1 MAFIVVGVFV
11 FAGQVVSLDDI
22 PPNSRADSRAVVSAG
37 HARFT
42 VLTPAMIRM
51 EWSEKDQF
59 EDRASFAF
67 VNRRLD
73 VPEFT
78 TTREG
83 DWMVIKTRELT
94 LRYRADGGRFAKD
107 NLSVEL
113 QCAGKPVKWVPGMAD
128 TGNLRGTTRTL
139 DGVSGACE
147 LEPGLLSRDGWT
159 IVDDSKRLLFDNAPS
174 QPHADAKAVG
184 MAPNSIEKPSTQEGG
199 MAAAVGGHASA
210 ASAPGESHARST
222 AAGMP
227 PNDQPW
233 VATRRDADAIDWY
246 FFGYG
251 HDYKRAL
258 FDFTR
263 VGGKIPLPPRYV
275 FGAWWSRY
283 WAYSDAEL
291 RQLVKEFDDHDVPLD
306 VLVVDMDWHLDG
318 WTGYT
323 WNPKY
328 FPDPK
333 GFLDWAHQQG
343 LKVTL
348 NLHPADGVGKHEAA
362 FADFAKAMGLD
373 PAKTERIPFDCTDRK
388 YMDAYFK
395 LLHHPLEKMGIDFW
409 WMDWQQ
415 GTGTKV
421 AGLDPLFW
429 LNHLHWNDM
438 ARNPER
444 CIDLSKLSTTQ
455 SATTQG
461 ATAVSAVP
469 STSQSAISAQSSAT
483 NPLADVGNS
492 SSQSTAS
499 NDDARLRPLIFS
511 RWGGLGNHRYPIGF
525 SGDTYC
531 NWESLAFQPY
541 FTATAGNV
549 GYAYWS
555 HDIGG
560 HQPGKVDPELYV
572 RWIQWGALSP
582 ILRTHTTKNPDAERR
597 IWAFPEEYFLAARE
611 AYRLRYQ
618 LLPYIY
624 TMARKT
630 YDTGLPLCR
639 PLYYEWPELDEAY
652 SRTGQYMFGD
662 DLLVAPVTEPGDPMT
677 GCANVEVW
685 IPPGKWTNWFTGR
698 TYEGPRIAR
707 LLVPL
712 EDIPLFVRE
721 GAIIPMIPHERRSDP
736 HMPAT
741 LALNVFPGEQGDTRV
756 YFDDGISE
764 AYHHGNSGWMPISN
778 ENLNFKRTVRTRPF
792 EGTFSGLNSSLQYVV
807 KDWDLVHSAET
818 VSLNGEKDV
827 GEMPLP
833 LEHGDFYI
841 GFGAGVGP
849 NFIFSS
855 TSTEYENV
863 LIIDSS
869 THSVQAFT
877 VPSGMRGL
885 LRTIAGIAK
894 AKGTTDDDRFW
905 SIDVQIA
912 GGYLLSA
919 TNDGAKWPQQ
929 IVADWFKTIAA
940 TRGELRGFLTK
951 PAGNTVRWLGLYH
964 RFDTRITDTS
974 MPAIHSEL
982 TLAPTLPLV
991 DYGDVKGTITF
1002 DAGLD
1007 VANHDA
1013 PREFVGLTDD
1023 KPIVQKTAITF
1034 ENYVQTMCLRAE
1046 VKLARGEDHVE
1057 FPLQQTL
1064 FPSINHWWVVGPFEA
1079 TFENGLATEYPPE
1092 GEKAFDATAKYD
1104 GKGGKKIAWRRVSRE
1119 IEAGDD
1125 PTREYFVDLNQ
1136 LYDAPG
1142 NAVAF
1147 GMTYLDAPADMDAT
1161 LAIGSDDGA
1170 AAWLNGVEVYRA
1182 DVGRAY
1188 TSKQDRVPVKLNKGL
1203 NPLLIKVKQGTGGW
1217 GFCVHVENDKGEPLP
1232 EVKAVLER

>member
-1 MAFIVVGVFV
+1 MKLLIMAALIWGQT
-11 FAGQVVSLDDI
+11 AGGAQTDAPTNPI
-22 PPNSRADSRAVVSAG
+22 ADPRAVVTAG

-51 EWSEKDQF
+51 EWSAKHQF
-59 EDRASFAF
+59 ENRASFAF

-78 TTREG
+78 TSREG
-83 DWMVIKTRELT
+83 DWTVIKTRELT

-113 QCAGKPVKWVPGMAD
+113 QCAGKPVKWTPGMPD

-139 DGVSGACE
+139 DGVSGSCE
-147 LEPGLLSRDGWT
+147 LEPGLLSRDGWVV
-159 IVDDSKRLLFDNAPS
+159 VDDSKRLLFDSAPS
-174 QPHADAKAVG
+174 PPHADATAVG
-184 MAPNSIEKPSTQEGG
+184 MAPSS
-199 MAAAVGGHASA
+199 SA
-210 ASAPGESHARST
+210 AET
-222 AAGMP
+222 E
-227 PNDQPW
+227 QPW
-233 VATRRDADAIDWY
+233 VATRKDPDAIDWY

-263 VGGKIPLPPRYV
+263 VGGKIPLPPRFV

-333 GFLDWAHQQG
+333 SFLDWAHKKG

-362 FADFAKAMGLD
+362 FPEFAKAMGLD
-373 PAKTERIPFDCTDRK
+373 PAKTDRIPFDCTDRK

-438 ARNPER
+438 ARNPDR
-444 CIDLSKLSTTQ
+444 
-455 SATTQG
+455 SATHRTHHASGGGGERG
-461 ATAVSAVP
+461 ADATTAAQ
-469 STSQSAISAQSSAT
+469 STSQPAT
-483 NPLADVGNS
+483 GATGS
-492 SSQSTAS
+492 STAS
-499 NDDARLRPLIFS
+499 ASTSAATGSRDAATQPVAGAYGRDQDARLRPLIFS

-582 ILRTHTTKNPDAERR
+582 ILRTHTTKNPEAERR
-597 IWAFPEEYFLAARE
+597 IWEFPEEYFLAARE

-618 LLPYIY
+618 LLPYVY

-630 YDTGLPLCR
+630 YDTGMPLCR

-662 DLLVAPVTEPGDPMT
+662 DLLVAPVTAPSDPMT

-698 TYEGPRIAR
+698 RYEGPRIAR

-712 EDIPLFVRE
+712 KDIPLFVRD
-721 GAIIPMIPHERRSDP
+721 GGVIPMISHKRRIDRRFPER
-736 HMPAT
+736 
-741 LALNVFPGEQGDTRV
+741 LGFNVFPGGHGEAQP
-756 YFDDGISE
+756 YFDDGITDK
-764 AYHHGNSGWMPISN
+764 Y
-778 ENLNFKRTVRTRPF
+778 LNTGAAWIPVDNNHEGDVRTLSVGPIQG
-792 EGTFSGLNSSLQYVV
+792 ECETLPEWAQFSI
-807 KDWDLVHSAET
+807 KDWALRRSVNA
-818 VSLNGEKDV
+818 VKVNGLTAGRESPNLPFCD
-827 GEMPLP
+827 EPL
-833 LEHGDFYI
+833 FYG
-841 GFGAGVGP
+841 GFEALGP
-849 NFIFSS
+849 NFNFLGVSPVKKNTFVIDTSKGTRDVPDCKPEARSLIRTFYGMTTATQDVMEENS
-855 TSTEYENV
+855 TPYDPIDAQVSIGQFLTSLADYKEFGVDLVGDWFEIRSDPQSWPFG
-863 LIIDSS
+863 LDLMKGIDIDS
-869 THSVQAFT
+869 
-877 VPSGMRGL
+877 P
-885 LRTIAGIAK
+885 
-894 AKGTTDDDRFW
+894 RF
-905 SIDVQIA
+905 V
-912 GGYLLSA
+912 
-919 TNDGAKWPQQ
+919 
-929 IVADWFKTIAA
+929 
-940 TRGELRGFLTK
+940 
-951 PAGNTVRWLGLYH
+951 VRWLGLFH
-964 RFDTRITDTS
+964 QFRFKVTQGKEAEVNT
-974 MPAIHSEL
+974 EL
-982 TLAPTLPLV
+982 LISPTLPLV
-991 DYGDVKGTITF
+991 DFGNVECEISF
-1002 DAGLD
+1002 DAGPG
-1007 VANHDA
+1007 VKNYEN
-1013 PREFVGLTDD
+1013 PRVFDGLTED
-1023 KPIVQKTAITF
+1023 KPVVAKTAITTS
-1034 ENYVQTMCLRAE
+1034 NNIDAIRLTANVTLTKGGDSVA
-1046 VKLARGEDHVE
+1046 
-1057 FPLQQTL
+1057 FPFSRTL
-1064 FPSINHWWVVGPFEA
+1064 FPSINHWWIVGPFEA
-1079 TFENGLATEYPPE
+1079 TFEKGLATEYPPE
-1092 GEKAFDATAKYD
+1092 GEKAFDAAAKYD
-1104 GKGGKKIAWRRVSRE
+1104 GKGRKNITWQRVSRV
-1119 IEAGDD
+1119 IKAGDD
-1125 PTREYFVDLNQ
+1125 PTCEHFVDLNK
-1136 LYDAPG
+1136 LYGSPG
-1142 NAVAF
+1142 DAVAY
-1147 GMTYLDAPADMDAT
+1147 GMSYLDAPADMDAT

-1170 AAWLNGVEVYRA
+1170 AVWLNGAEVYRQ

-1188 TSKQDRVPVKLNKGL
+1188 TSKQDRVPVKLKKGL

-1217 GFCVHVENDKGEPLP
+1217 GFCVHVENEKGEPLP

>member
-1 MAFIVVGVFV
+1 MTLLLLAALWWGQT
-11 FAGQVVSLDDI
+11 AGGAQIDP
-22 PPNSRADSRAVVSAG
+22 PPNAVADPKAIVTAG

-51 EWSEKDQF
+51 EWSATDQF

-78 TTREG
+78 ITRDG
-83 DWMVIKTRELT
+83 DWMVIKTREST

-113 QCAGKPVKWVPGMAD
+113 QCAGKPVKWTPGMPD

-139 DGVSGACE
+139 DGVSGSCE
-147 LEPGLLSRDGWT
+147 LEPGLLSRDGWVV
-159 IVDDSKRLLFDNAPS
+159 VDDSKRLLFDDAPS
-174 QPHADAKAVG
+174 PPHADSKAVG
-184 MAPNSIEKPSTQEGG
+184 MAPTAN
-199 MAAAVGGHASA
+199 AVDLKL
-210 ASAPGESHARST
+210 T
-222 AAGMP
+222 DI
-227 PNDQPW
+227 DQPW
-233 VATRRDADAIDWY
+233 AATRKDPDAIDWY

-263 VGGKIPLPPRYV
+263 VGGKIPLPPRFV

-291 RQLVKEFDDHDVPLD
+291 RQLVKEFDEYDVPLD

-333 GFLDWAHQQG
+333 GFLDWAHEKG

-362 FADFAKAMGLD
+362 FPDFAKAMGLD

-429 LNHLHWNDM
+429 LNHLHWTDM
-438 ARNPER
+438 ARNPAR
-444 CIDLSKLSTTQ
+444 TC
-455 SATTQG
+455 
-461 ATAVSAVP
+461 ATAVSAGQTTSQATMGATGSLSASANNSQATTSPGNV
-469 STSQSAISAQSSAT
+469 SASSAVTSQSSPSPQPSPSRE
-483 NPLADVGNS
+483 S
-492 SSQSTAS
+492 
-499 NDDARLRPLIFS
+499 RLRPLIFS

-525 SGDTYC
+525 SGDTYN

-582 ILRTHTTKNPDAERR
+582 VLRTHTTKNPDAERR

-662 DLLVAPVTEPGDPMT
+662 DLMVAPVTVPSDPMT

-712 EDIPLFVRE
+712 EDIPLFVRD
-721 GAIIPMIPHERRSDP
+721 GAVIPMIRHERRTVDE
-736 HMPAT
+736 MPSVI
-741 LALNVFPGEQGDTRV
+741 ALNVFPG
-756 YFDDGISE
+756 
-764 AYHHGNSGWMPISN
+764 N
-778 ENLNFKRTVRTRPF
+778 
-792 EGTFSGLNSSLQYVV
+792 
-807 KDWDLVHSAET
+807 
-818 VSLNGEKDV
+818 
-827 GEMPLP
+827 
-833 LEHGDFYI
+833 
-841 GFGAGVGP
+841 AG
-849 NFIFSS
+849 
-855 TSTEYENV
+855 
-863 LIIDSS
+863 
-869 THSVQAFT
+869 
-877 VPSGMRGL
+877 
-885 LRTIAGIAK
+885 
-894 AKGTTDDDRFW
+894 
-905 SIDVQIA
+905 
-912 GGYLLSA
+912 
-919 TNDGAKWPQQ
+919 
-929 IVADWFKTIAA
+929 
-940 TRGELRGFLTK
+940 
-951 PAGNTVRWLGLYH
+951 
-964 RFDTRITDTS
+964 
-974 MPAIHSEL
+974 
-982 TLAPTLPLV
+982 
-991 DYGDVKGTITF
+991 
-1002 DAGLD
+1002 
-1007 VANHDA
+1007 
-1013 PREFVGLTDD
+1013 
-1023 KPIVQKTAITF
+1023 
-1034 ENYVQTMCLRAE
+1034 
-1046 VKLARGEDHVE
+1046 
-1057 FPLQQTL
+1057 
-1064 FPSINHWWVVGPFEA
+1064 
-1079 TFENGLATEYPPE
+1079 
-1092 GEKAFDATAKYD
+1092 
-1104 GKGGKKIAWRRVSRE
+1104 
-1119 IEAGDD
+1119 
-1125 PTREYFVDLNQ
+1125 
-1136 LYDAPG
+1136 
-1142 NAVAF
+1142 
-1147 GMTYLDAPADMDAT
+1147 
-1161 LAIGSDDGA
+1161 
-1170 AAWLNGVEVYRA
+1170 
-1182 DVGRAY
+1182 
-1188 TSKQDRVPVKLNKGL
+1188 
-1203 NPLLIKVKQGTGGW
+1203 
-1217 GFCVHVENDKGEPLP
+1217 
-1232 EVKAVLER
+1232 

>member
-1 MAFIVVGVFV
+1 MKLLLLAALFYW
-11 FAGQVVSLDDI
+11 GQTAPSLQTEQQTN
-22 PPNSRADSRAVVSAG
+22 PLADTKAVVVVG

-51 EWSEKDQF
+51 EWSADDRF

-78 TTREG
+78 TTRDG
-83 DWMVIKTRELT
+83 DWSVIKTNELT

-113 QCAGKPVKWVPGMAD
+113 QCAGKAVKWVPGMAD

-159 IVDDSKRLLFDNAPS
+159 IVDDSKRLLFDSAPS

-184 MAPNSIEKPSTQEGG
+184 TAPTSN
-199 MAAAVGGHASA
+199 AVDLKL
-210 ASAPGESHARST
+210 T
-222 AAGMP
+222 DT
-227 PNDQPW
+227 DQPW
-233 VATRRDADAIDWY
+233 VATRKDPDAIDWY

-328 FPDPK
+328 FPNPK
-333 GFLDWAHQQG
+333 GFLDWAHEKG

-373 PAKTERIPFDCTDRK
+373 PAKTEKIPFDCTDRK

-429 LNHLHWNDM
+429 LNHLHWQDM
-438 ARNPER
+438 AANPDRTTNHRTHHASGGNNER
-444 CIDLSKLSTTQ
+444 GADAS
-455 SATTQG
+455 SAAQ
-461 ATAVSAVP
+461 
-469 STSQSAISAQSSAT
+469 STSQASMGATGSSSASANT
-483 NPLADVGNS
+483 
-492 SSQSTAS
+492 STATTS
-499 NDDARLRPLIFS
+499 ASTLPSREREGRLRPLIFS

-707 LLVPL
+707 LLVPV

-721 GAIIPMIPHERRSDP
+721 GAIIPMIRHERRISDP
-736 HMPAT
+736 MPQII
-741 LALNVFPGEQGDTRV
+741 ALNIFPGNHGQSKA
-756 YFDDGISE
+756 YFDDGFSD
-764 AYHHGNSGWMPISN
+764 AYCAGRSASIPISSDVSGDSRN
-778 ENLNFKRTVRTRPF
+778 INIGAAQGHFDGMRNSVDWVPKLWELKTRLRSIFCGTIDFTQFAIVPPQDDRNDFYGKSSSSFGPNYPTMGLSTSVENRIDLAFQGRDF
-792 EGTFSGLNSSLQYVV
+792 EG
-807 KDWDLVHSAET
+807 DSA
-818 VSLNGEKDV
+818 
-827 GEMPLP
+827 P
-833 LEHGDFYI
+833 
-841 GFGAGVGP
+841 AG
-849 NFIFSS
+849 
-855 TSTEYENV
+855 Y
-863 LIIDSS
+863 
-869 THSVQAFT
+869 
-877 VPSGMRGL
+877 RGL
-885 LRTIAGIAK
+885 IRDYFRLKHRQALKEVKSGYQYSVDMDYALASWLWLESKGGTEGPGPEQFTLVANQETRKKFSLAGDVATTIRLLGVYHQFDFQIK
-894 AKGTTDDDRFW
+894 DTT
-905 SIDVQIA
+905 
-912 GGYLLSA
+912 
-919 TNDGAKWPQQ
+919 PP
-929 IVADWFKTIAA
+929 TIHA
-940 TRGELRGFLTK
+940 
-951 PAGNTVRWLGLYH
+951 
-964 RFDTRITDTS
+964 
-974 MPAIHSEL
+974 EL
-982 TLAPTLPLV
+982 TIAPTLPLV
-991 DYGDVKGTITF
+991 NYSDVKGTITF
-1002 DAGLD
+1002 DAESS
-1007 VANHDA
+1007 VANNDQ
-1013 PREFVGLTDD
+1013 PRLFLGLIEE
-1023 KPIVQKTAITF
+1023 KPVVEKIAISLGGD
-1034 ENYVQTMCLRAE
+1034 VQTNRLRAN
-1046 VKLARGEDHVE
+1046 VKLTKGEDHVE
-1057 FPLQQTL
+1057 FPLQQAL

-1104 GKGGKKIAWRRVSRE
+1104 GKSGKKIAWRRVSRA
-1119 IEAGDD
+1119 IKAGED
-1125 PTREYFVDLNQ
+1125 PTREHFVDLNK
-1136 LYDAPG
+1136 LYGSPG
-1142 NAVAF
+1142 DSVAF
-1147 GMTYLDAPADMDAT
+1147 GMTYLNAPSDMNST

-1170 AAWLNGVEVYRA
+1170 AAWLNGVEIYRA

-1188 TSKQDRVPVKLNKGL
+1188 TSKQDRVPVKLKKGA
-1203 NPLLIKVKQGTGGW
+1203 NSLLIKVKQGTGGW

>member
-1 MAFIVVGVFV
+1 MKLLLLAALIW
-11 FAGQVVSLDDI
+11 GQMTGGAQTDA
-22 PPNSRADSRAVVSAG
+22 PPNPVADSKAVIIAG

-51 EWSEKDQF
+51 EWSADDRF

-67 VNRRLD
+67 VNRRLE

-78 TTREG
+78 TTRDG
-83 DWMVIKTRELT
+83 DWTIIKTPELT
-94 LRYRADGGRFAKD
+94 LRYRADGGRFAND
-107 NLSVEL
+107 NLSIEL
-113 QCAGKPVKWVPGMAD
+113 QCAGKPVKWTPGMPD

-147 LEPGLLSRDGWT
+147 LEPGLLSRDGWAV
-159 IVDDSKRLLFDNAPS
+159 VDDSKRLLFENAPS
-174 QPHADAKAVG
+174 
-184 MAPNSIEKPSTQEGG
+184 GG
-199 MAAAVGGHASA
+199 MVAAVGGHAST
-210 ASAPGESHARST
+210 ASASGESHARST

-227 PNDQPW
+227 PDDDQPW
-233 VATRRDADAIDWY
+233 VATRNDPDAIDWY

-258 FDFTR
+258 LDFTR

-291 RQLVKEFDDHDVPLD
+291 RQLVQEFDDHDVPLD

-333 GFLDWAHQQG
+333 GFLDWAHEKG

-348 NLHPADGVGKHEAA
+348 NLHPADGVGRHEAA
-362 FADFAKAMGLD
+362 FADFAKAMGVD

-388 YMDAYFK
+388 YMDAYFR
-395 LLHHPLEKMGIDFW
+395 LLHHPLEKMGVDFW

-415 GTGTKV
+415 GTDTKV

-438 ARNPER
+438 ARNPAR
-444 CIDLSKLSTTQ
+444 RVAATM

-461 ATAVSAVP
+461 ATAVSAVQSTSDDTTSP
-469 STSQSAISAQSSAT
+469 STLPSSPEAT
-483 NPLADVGNS
+483 PQAALSPQPSPSREREQG
-492 SSQSTAS
+492 
-499 NDDARLRPLIFS
+499 RLRPLIFS

-560 HQPGKVDPELYV
+560 HQPGRVDPELYV

-597 IWAFPEEYFLAARE
+597 IWAFPEAYFLAARE

-652 SRTGQYMFGD
+652 TRTGQYMFGD
-662 DLLVAPVTEPGDPMT
+662 DLMVAPVTEPGDPMT
-677 GCANVEVW
+677 GCANMELW

-721 GAIIPMIPHERRSDP
+721 GAVIPMIRHKRRTVDG
-736 HMPAT
+736 MPGVM
-741 LALNVFPGEQGDTRV
+741 ALNVFPGNTGESST
-756 YFDDGISE
+756 YMDDGITDRYLTGESSRIRHSHELVSNARRIEIE
-764 AYHHGNSGWMPISN
+764 AAQGRFSGFRDSIKWVIKMWEVPSHVDSIYAGVRVLTGMQDA
-778 ENLNFKRTVRTRPF
+778 ELNKDRSGFYSHDANANGPNYYLGPFPTDSANHIDFNFQGAGGQFAFAPPGFRGLARLLTRTRSKNPHTMVD
-792 EGTFSGLNSSLQYVV
+792 EMWKAGLLHSIELDYSLSH
-807 KDWDLVHSAET
+807 WH
-818 VSLNGEKDV
+818 
-827 GEMPLP
+827 LP
-833 LEHGDFYI
+833 RRVDGKL
-841 GFGAGVGP
+841 
-849 NFIFSS
+849 
-855 TSTEYENV
+855 
-863 LIIDSS
+863 
-869 THSVQAFT
+869 
-877 VPSGMRGL
+877 RGL
-885 LRTIAGIAK
+885 GAEQFEIVAHGPMRESYALPDDP
-894 AKGTTDDDRFW
+894 GTTIRF
-905 SIDVQIA
+905 
-912 GGYLLSA
+912 
-919 TNDGAKWPQQ
+919 
-929 IVADWFKTIAA
+929 
-940 TRGELRGFLTK
+940 
-951 PAGNTVRWLGLYH
+951 LGLFH
-964 RFDTRITDTS
+964 KFGNCIDIDGSKLTAVQT
-974 MPAIHSEL
+974 EL
-982 TLAPTLPLV
+982 VIAPTLPIA
-991 DYGDVKGTITF
+991 DFSDIKGTITF
-1002 DAGLD
+1002 DAGSD
-1007 VANHDA
+1007 VANLDS
-1013 PREFVGLTDD
+1013 PRAFVGLTED
-1023 KPIVQKTAITF
+1023 KPVVEKIAITF
-1034 ENYVQTMCLRAE
+1034 GNDVQTMRLRAN
-1046 VKLARGEDHVE
+1046 VKLTKGEDSVA

-1079 TFENGLATEYPPE
+1079 TFEKGLATGYPPE
-1092 GEKAFDATAKYD
+1092 GEAKFDAAAKYD
-1104 GKGGKKIAWRRVSRE
+1104 GKGGKKIEWRRVSRTPK
-1119 IEAGDD
+1119 AGDD
-1125 PTREYFVDLNQ
+1125 PTKEFFVDLNH
-1136 LYDAPG
+1136 LYHSPG
-1142 NAVAF
+1142 DAVAYA
-1147 GMTYLDAPADMDAT
+1147 MTHLTAPADMDAT
-1161 LAIGSDDGA
+1161 LAIGSDDGSA
-1170 AAWLNGVEVYRA
+1170 IWLNGAEVYRL

-1188 TSKQDRVPVKLNKGL
+1188 TSKQDRVSVKLKKGA

-1217 GFCVHVENDKGEPLP
+1217 GFCVHVENEKGEPLP
-1232 EVKAVLER
+1232 EVKAGLER